1 LIDAEKNKRQTR
13 GMIPES
19 GQRFGPYEILGR
31 LGSGGMGLVFRA
43 WDERLHRQVA
53 VKLLHESYKM
63 PGMRERF
70 LQEARAAS
78 ALNHPNICTVFDIGA
93 QNGTPYLVM
102 ELLEGETVKSRIER
116 GALSPEEIV
125 RYALEISD
133 ALAAA
138 NTKGIVHRDIK
149 PANIFLVKMPNGKSQ
164 AKVLDFGL
172 AKIGLEERGGW
183 ESRTLDMTLS
193 GATVGTVAYMSPEQ
207 ARGESLDARSD
218 LFSLGVVL
226 YEMATRRVPFEGTTS
241 ALMFVQLL
249 SHTPDSVRTWNE
261 SIPRELERVIFKL
274 MAKDRTDRFQTT
286 KELQEALTKAG
297 GKLGRGGWLHK
308 GPMSAV
314 PLVRAYDPVAPHK
327 GPKRRSES
335 GHGGKPASP
344 RTKSSS
350 DNNKLVR
357 TAAGPGKDY
366 AGAIEG
372 ARSIQAEAPAD
383 ENEYQLQLRSTYS
396 VSTRGDSSKDAVD
409 EEFDHVA
416 SAAPSLRYGE
426 SVPLQPSAVLTS
438 FEDGTEDVV
447 EKALP
452 EWSRSEDEFFAELV
466 AEQAKKTRVRMAV
479 IVVVVLGVVAG
490 AFLLMGRSLLR
501 PMVLKPSDRLLLTVI
516 QNKTGDQTLDGTVM
530 QGLEIALHQSKSLNV
545 LGGDAYHAGSR
556 QLETE
561 SSDVV
566 MTAPVQSVAQKVGAR
581 VYLYGEITGSEAPYT
596 ISVDVL
602 RADSNDK
609 VASLDVIAAR
619 REEIPAAI
627 GQLAVAVRKEISVD
641 SKADVQKSV
650 SFGDDASANLEALH
664 AYSSG
669 ATAERNGRIVDAL
682 KSYREAV
689 GFDPK
694 FVQAQMRLAWLYR
707 EEKAEVSSA
716 NAAGM
721 AREAAARA
729 SDAVKLLAQFCFEMN
744 ASGDLTHATRTI
756 HEYVMRYPL
765 SVDGQKGLALTLR
778 TQERF
783 QEALQAAQKG
793 YAENPFDAETYVEA
807 ERDLIGMNRYG
818 SVLEL
823 SSQAQ
828 HTGVARNANILTAAH
843 LNGREDLVTTQVAEL
858 ENALTI
864 TTSADRMQTTYANLA
879 NYVLFLDN
887 TGRRSTAVEL
897 WRKTAARAGDDRQ
910 LLGTQAYFLAQG
922 ALDQAL
928 AENCTVALSMVE
940 EVKGLQKGPN
950 AMFVAGMAA
959 ALCGDQPYAVKT
971 AATLQQ
977 DFPRNTV
984 AVQNYVPELQAAAEI
999 GINEPEKALPG
1010 LDTSAQYDRSLLA
1023 TYLRGMAYAALGQAP
1038 LAGLEFESL
1047 LARQGEASMQQGDVY
1062 PMAEIDAARAYKSS
1076 RNQSASVEVYRR
1088 FLKLWKDA
1096 DQKDPLVTE
1105 ALARNK

>member
-1 LIDAEKNKRQTR
+1 
-13 GMIPES
+13 MIPDS

-93 QNGTPYLVM
+93 QDGTPYLVM

-274 MAKDRTDRFQTT
+274 MAKDRADRFQTT
-286 KELQEALTKAG
+286 KELQEALNKVG

-308 GPMSAV
+308 GSMSAV

-327 GPKRRSES
+327 GPKRKSES
-335 GHGGKPASP
+335 GHGGRSASP
-344 RTKSSS
+344 QAKSSS
-350 DNNKLVR
+350 DNNRLVR
-357 TAAGPGKDY
+357 TAPGHGKDY
-366 AGAIEG
+366 AGALEG
-372 ARSIQAEAPAD
+372 ARSMQAGVPTD
-383 ENEYQLQLRSTYS
+383 EIEYPQLQLRSTYS
-396 VSTRGDSSKDAVD
+396 VSDSSKDAVD
-409 EEFDHVA
+409 EEVEHVA
-416 SAAPSLRYGE
+416 LTAPILRYGE
-426 SVPLQPSAVLTS
+426 SVPLQSSAVLTS
-438 FEDGTEDVV
+438 LEDGIEDVV
-447 EKALP
+447 GKELP
-452 EWSRSEDEFFAELV
+452 EWSRSEDESYAELV
-466 AEQAKKTRVRMAV
+466 ADQTKKTRVRMAV
-479 IVVVVLGVVAG
+479 AVIAILGVAMG
-490 AFLLMGRSLLR
+490 ASLLMGRSLLR
-501 PMVLKPSDRLLLTVI
+501 PMVLKPSDRLLLTLI

-530 QGLEIALHQSKSLNV
+530 EGLEIALHQSKTLNV
-545 LGGDAYHAGSR
+545 LGGDAYQAGLR

-561 SSDVV
+561 SSDVL
-566 MTAPVQSVAQKVGAR
+566 MAAPVQSVAQKVGAR

-602 RADSNDK
+602 RADTNDK
-609 VASLDVIAAR
+609 VASIDVIATSE
-619 REEIPAAI
+619 EEIPAAI
-627 GQLAVAVRKEISVD
+627 GRLALAVRKEISVD
-641 SKADVQKSV
+641 SKADIQRSV
-650 SFGDDASANLEALH
+650 PFADDASANVEALH
-664 AYSSG
+664 AYFSG
-669 ATAERNGRIVDAL
+669 AAAERNGHIVDAL
-682 KSYREAV
+682 KAYREAV

-716 NAAGM
+716 NAAGL
-721 AREAAARA
+721 AREAAAHA
-729 SDAVKLLAQFCFEMN
+729 SDAVKLLAQYCFEMN
-744 ASGDLTHATRTI
+744 GSGDLTHATRTI
-756 HEYVMRYPL
+756 HEYGMRYPL
-765 SVDGQKGLALTLR
+765 SLDGQKGLALTLR

-793 YAENPFDAETYVEA
+793 YEENPFDGETYVEA
-807 ERDLIGMNRYG
+807 ERDLIAMNRYG

-823 SSQAQ
+823 SSQAE
-828 HTGVARNANILTAAH
+828 HEGVPRNVNLLTAAH
-843 LNGREDLVTTQVAEL
+843 LNGREDLVTAQIAEL
-858 ENALTI
+858 ENALAI
-864 TTSADRMQTTYANLA
+864 SAPEDRMQVTYANLS
-879 NYVLFLDN
+879 NYALFLDN
-887 TGRRSTAVEL
+887 TGMRSAAVEL
-897 WRKTAARAGDDRQ
+897 WRKTAARAGDDSQ

-940 EVKGLQKGPN
+940 DVKSLEKGPN
-950 AMFVAGMAA
+950 AMFDAGMAA
-959 ALCGDQPYAVKT
+959 ALCGDQPYAAKT
-971 AATLQQ
+971 AVALQQ
-977 DFPRNTV
+977 NFPRNTV
-984 AVQNYVPELQAAAEI
+984 ATQDYVPELQAAAEI

-1023 TYLRGMAYAALGQAP
+1023 VYLRGMAHTALGQAP
-1038 LAGLEFESL
+1038 LAAIEFDSL

-1062 PMAEIDAARAYKSS
+1062 PMTEIGAARAYKSS
-1076 RNQSASVEVYRR
+1076 RNQLASVEVYRR

-1105 ALARNK
+1105 ALARTK

>member
-1 LIDAEKNKRQTR
+1 
-13 GMIPES
+13 MIPES

-93 QNGTPYLVM
+93 QDGTPYLVM

-308 GPMSAV
+308 GSMSAV

-327 GPKRRSES
+327 GPKRRSDS
-335 GHGGKPASP
+335 GQGGKPALP
-344 RTKSSS
+344 QAKSSS
-350 DNNKLVR
+350 DNNRLVR
-357 TAAGPGKDY
+357 AAAGPGNDY
-366 AGAIEG
+366 ADAIEG
-372 ARSIQAEAPAD
+372 ARSIQAEAPAYQ
-383 ENEYQLQLRSTYS
+383 NEYPQSQLRSTYS
-396 VSTRGDSSKDAVD
+396 ASTRGDSSKDAVD
-409 EEFDHVA
+409 EEFDHVVL
-416 SAAPSLRYGE
+416 AAPSLRFGE

-438 FEDGTEDVV
+438 FEDSTEDVI
-447 EKALP
+447 EKELP
-452 EWSRSEDEFFAELV
+452 EWSRSEDESFAELV
-466 AEQAKKTRVRMAV
+466 ADQTKKTRVRMA
-479 IVVVVLGVVAG
+479 IALVVVLGVAAG

-501 PMVLKPSDRLLLTVI
+501 PIVLKPSDRLLLTLI

-530 QGLEIALHQSKSLNV
+530 QGLEIALHQSKTLNV
-545 LGGDAYHAGSR
+545 LGADAYHAGLR
-556 QLETE
+556 QLETD
-561 SSDVV
+561 SSDAV
-566 MTAPVQSVAQKVGAR
+566 TGPPVQSVAQKVGAR

-602 RADSNDK
+602 RTDTNDK
-609 VASLDVIAAR
+609 VASLDVIATSE
-619 REEIPAAI
+619 EEIPAAI
-627 GQLAVAVRKEISVD
+627 GRLALAVRKEISVD
-641 SKADVQKSV
+641 SKADIQRSV
-650 SFGDDASANLEALH
+650 PFVDDASANLEALH
-664 AYSSG
+664 AYFSG
-669 ATAERNGRIVDAL
+669 AMDERNGRIADAL
-682 KSYREAV
+682 KEYGEAV

-716 NAAGM
+716 NAAGL

-756 HEYVMRYPL
+756 HEYAMRYPL
-765 SVDGQKGLALTLR
+765 SVDGQKGIALTLR

-783 QEALQAAQKG
+783 QEALQAAKKG
-793 YAENPFDAETYVEA
+793 YEENPFDGETYVEA
-807 ERDLIGMNRYG
+807 ERDLIEMNRYG

-823 SSQAQ
+823 SSQAE
-828 HTGVARNANILTAAH
+828 HTGVPRNVNILTAAH
-843 LNGREDLVTTQVAEL
+843 LNGREDLVTAQVAEL
-858 ENALTI
+858 EDALA
-864 TTSADRMQTTYANLA
+864 TSAPTDRMQVTYANLT
-879 NYVLFLDN
+879 NYALFLDN
-887 TGRRSTAVEL
+887 TGGRSTAVEL
-897 WRKTAARAGDDRQ
+897 WRKTAAKAGDDSQ

-928 AENCTVALSMVE
+928 AENCTAALSMVE
-940 EVKGLQKGPN
+940 AVKSLQKGPN
-950 AMFVAGMAA
+950 AMFDAGMAA

-971 AATLQQ
+971 SVTLQQ

-984 AVQNYVPELQAAAEI
+984 ATQNYVPELQAAAEI
-999 GINEPEKALPG
+999 GINEPEKALPV

-1023 TYLRGMAYAALGQAP
+1023 GYLRGMAHAALGQAP
-1038 LAGLEFESL
+1038 LAGIEFESL

-1062 PMAEIDAARAYKSS
+1062 PMAEIGVARAYKSS
-1076 RNQSASVEVYRR
+1076 RNQLESIEGYRR

-1096 DQKDPLVTE
+1096 DPKDPLVTE

>member
-1 LIDAEKNKRQTR
+1 
-13 GMIPES
+13 MIPEN

-93 QNGTPYLVM
+93 QEGTPYLVM

-116 GALSPEEIV
+116 GALSSEEIV

-286 KELQEALTKAG
+286 KELQEALNKVG

-335 GHGGKPASP
+335 GQGGKPASP
-344 RTKSSS
+344 QAKSSG
-350 DNNKLVR
+350 DNNSLVR
-357 TAAGPGKDY
+357 IAPDSGKDY
-366 AGAIEG
+366 ASVIDGS
-372 ARSIQAEAPAD
+372 RSMQAGAPAF
-383 ENEYQLQLRSTYS
+383 ENAYPQSQLRSAYS
-396 VSTRGDSSKDAVD
+396 VATRGDSSQDAVD
-409 EEFDHVA
+409 EEVDP
-416 SAAPSLRYGE
+416 AALAAASLRHGA
-426 SVPLQPSAVLTS
+426 SVPLRSSPVLTT
-438 FEDGTEDVV
+438 FDGIEDLVGKE
-447 EKALP
+447 LP
-452 EWSRSEDEFFAELV
+452 EWSRSEDESFAELV
-466 AEQAKKTRVRMAV
+466 AEQTKKTRVRMAV
-479 IVVVVLGVVAG
+479 AVAVILGVAAG
-490 AFLLMGRSLLR
+490 ASLLMGRSLLR
-501 PMVLKPSDRLLLTVI
+501 PMVLKRSDRLLLTLI
-516 QNKTGDQTLDGTVM
+516 QNKTGDQTLDGTVI
-530 QGLEIALHQSKSLNV
+530 QGLEIALHQSKTLNV
-545 LGGDAYHAGSR
+545 LGGDAYHGGVS
-556 QLETE
+556 QIETE
-561 SSDVV
+561 SSGAVI
-566 MTAPVQSVAQKVGAR
+566 TAPVQSVAQKVGAR

-602 RADSNDK
+602 RVDSNDK
-609 VASLDVIAAR
+609 VASLDVIAAS

-627 GQLAVAVRKEISVD
+627 GRLALAVRKEISED
-641 SKADVQKSV
+641 SKADVERSV
-650 SFGDDASANLEALH
+650 PFVEDASANLEALH
-664 AYSSG
+664 AYFSG
-669 ATAERNGRIVDAL
+669 ATAERDGRIFDAL
-682 KSYREAV
+682 KAYREAV
-689 GFDPK
+689 SFDPK

-716 NAAGM
+716 NAAGL

-744 ASGDLTHATRTI
+744 GSGDLTHATRTI
-756 HEYVMRYPL
+756 HEYVLRYPL

-778 TQERF
+778 MQGLF
-783 QEALQAAQKG
+783 PEALQAAQKG
-793 YAENPFDAETYVEA
+793 YEENPFDAETYVEA
-807 ERDLIGMNRYG
+807 ERDLIGTNRYG

-823 SSQAQ
+823 NSQAER
-828 HTGVARNANILTAAH
+828 TGVARNANILTAAR
-843 LNGREDLVTTQVAEL
+843 LNGREDLVTAQVAEL
-858 ENALTI
+858 ENALAISTP
-864 TTSADRMQTTYANLA
+864 ADRMQVTYANLA
-879 NYVLFLDN
+879 NYAMFLDN

-897 WRKTAARAGDDRQ
+897 WRKTAARVSDDSQ

-940 EVKGLQKGPN
+940 DVKGLQKGPN
-950 AMFVAGMAA
+950 AVFDAGMAA

-984 AVQNYVPELQAAAEI
+984 AIQDYVPELRAAAEI

-1010 LDTSAQYDRSLLA
+1010 LNTSAQYDQSLLA
-1023 TYLRGMAYAALGQAP
+1023 VYLRGMAHAALGQAP
-1038 LAGLEFESL
+1038 LAGIEYESL

-1062 PMAEIDAARAYKSS
+1062 PMAEIGVARAYKSG
-1076 RNQSASVEVYRR
+1076 RNQLESIEVYRR
-1088 FLKLWKDA
+1088 FSKLWKDA
-1096 DQKDPLVTE
+1096 DQNDPLVTE
-1105 ALARNK
+1105 AVARNK